1 MQNNSNKNKYLL
13 TVIIPFYNIGNQFNK
28 CIKRLNNIRDERLEI
43 IFVDDGSTKN
53 LNNKYFLH
61 IQKRENY
68 KLIKLNKNKGPG
80 VARNNGIK
88 FSKGEFLIF
97 LDSDDKLKHK
107 NLIKLLD
114 YLEREKNREII
125 FFNYFKKKNRY
136 KINLSKKKIE
146 KYKIIKLFL
155 RTELEM
161 CSNFY
166 CFKKNFLTKYKI
178 KFSSGY
184 YEDIVFM
191 LKNFYYMRRFHLF
204 KLVIYEKIDN
214 KKSITN
220 TYSKKHLL
228 DFLRSVKMK
237 VNFFKQK
244 IKKNNLVN
252 DLQFGLRGDYI
263 FSKKIS
269 NNYDKF
275 KSSHFFIDNFFK
287 KIISKEFK
295 VITSYDKKVLKE
307 LFYK

>member
-1 MQNNSNKNKYLL
+1 MQNKSNKYLL
-13 TVIIPFYNIGNQFNK
+13 SVIIPFYNIGNQFNK
-28 CIKRLNNIRDERLEI
+28 CIKRLKNLRDERLEI

-53 LNNKYFLH
+53 LNNKYFLQ
-61 IQKRENY
+61 IKKKENY

-80 VARNNGIK
+80 IARNKGIK

-97 LDSDDKLKHK
+97 LDSDDKLRYK

-114 YLEREKNREII
+114 YLEREKNSEII
-125 FFNYFKKKNRY
+125 FFNYSKKINRY
-136 KINLSKKKIE
+136 KINLSKRKFKKN
-146 KYKIIKLFL
+146 KIIKLFL

-166 CFKKNFLTKYKI
+166 CFKKSFLINNKI

-191 LKNFYYMRRFHLF
+191 LKSFYYVRRFYLF

-228 DFLRSVKMK
+228 DFLRSVNMK
-237 VNFFKQK
+237 VNFFKQR
-244 IKKNNLVN
+244 IKKKYLTN

-275 KSSHFFIDNFFK
+275 TSSHFIIDNFFRKMINK
-287 KIISKEFK
+287 KFK
-295 VITSYDKKVLKE
+295 MITSYDKKVMKE
-307 LFYK
+307 LFCK

>member
-1 MQNNSNKNKYLL
+1 MQNKSNKYLL
-13 TVIIPFYNIGNQFNK
+13 SVIIPFYNIGNQFNK
-28 CIKRLNNIRDERLEI
+28 CIKRLNNIQDERLEI
-43 IFVDDGSTKN
+43 IFIDDGSTKN
-53 LNNKYFLH
+53 LNNKYFLQ
-61 IQKRENY
+61 IKKRENY
-68 KLIKLNKNKGPG
+68 KLIKLNNNKGPG
-80 VARNNGIK
+80 IARNEGIK
-88 FSKGEFLIF
+88 FSKGEFIIF
-97 LDSDDKLKHK
+97 LDSDDKLKSK
-107 NLIKLLD
+107 NLNKLLD
-114 YLEREKNREII
+114 YLERKKNNEII
-125 FFNYFKKKNRY
+125 FFNYFKKVNKY
-136 KINLSKKKIE
+136 KINLSKKKFE
-146 KYKIIKLFL
+146 RNKIIKLFL

-166 CFKKNFLTKYKI
+166 CFKKNFLIKNKI

-191 LKNFYYMRRFHLF
+191 LKSFYYVRRFHLF

-244 IKKNNLVN
+244 IKKNYLNN

-269 NNYDKF
+269 YNYNKF
-275 KSSHFFIDNFFK
+275 QSSHFFIDNFFK
-287 KIISKEFK
+287 KIINKEFK
-295 VITSYDKKVLKE
+295 IITSYDKKVMKE